1 MFAAA
6 IPFALKYWKA
16 IALASAVVIVWGWHV
31 SKVREARK
39 IGYQSAISDINAK
52 AAQLDKQAAAA
63 AQSVDECFAKGDGFT
78 WNRSAGKC
86 VKQ

>member
-1 MFAAA
+1 MLSV
-6 IPFALKYWKA
+6 IELALKYWKA
-16 IALASAVVIVWGWHV
+16 IAIAGAVLIVWGWHSGKV
-31 SKVREARK
+31 SEARR